1 MRFLKKLIQPAAVS
15 HAKDYDRVN
24 LIFGD
29 AAILFDVDAE
39 NGYSS
44 SSFHYYLGLTGDKF
58 NLYGIGSYLQRY
70 AAQFG
75 YDLGG
80 IAEEYA
86 TYIEEVCAEEG
97 SMPPERERMVS
108 AWFRCDPEDKA
119 FSKNPYHSG
128 FLDFSAYFLFDRL
141 GLTYRHLQ

>member
-1 MRFLKKLIQPAAVS
+1 MRFLKKLIQPAVVS

-39 NGYSS
+39 HGYSS
-44 SSFHYYLGLTGDKF
+44 SSFFYYLGLTGDRF
-58 NLYGIGSYLQRY
+58 NLHSLGCYLQRY
-70 AAQFG
+70 ASPFG
-75 YDLGG
+75 YDLAG

-86 TYIEEVCAEEG
+86 TYIEEVSAEDG
-97 SMPPERERMVS
+97 SIPPERERLVGV
-108 AWFRCDPEDKA
+108 WFKCEPEDKT
-119 FSKNPYHSG
+119 FSRSPYHSE

-141 GLTYRHLQ
+141 ELAYRHIR